1 MEYAHG
7 GDIYTYKG
15 MLDFS
20 VNVNP
25 LGPSERV
32 VDAAKRGVERAAEYP
47 DSRCGRLR
55 EALAEKKGIPVER
68 FIAGNGAADLFF
80 SLVLAERPRKAVIPV
95 PAFSE
100 YGQALRTVDCS
111 VREYFLKKEN
121 NFCMTEDFLNELTP
135 ETDITFLCSPSN
147 PAGQVI
153 PGELL
158 RKIADRCEACGIRLV
173 VDECFIDFLTE
184 PAEHTVER
192 MTERYPCLFV
202 VQAFTKIHAVPGL
215 RLGYGITSDTELI
228 ERMQQVRQPWSVS
241 IPAQEAGIAALGD
254 EERVRAAREVTCR
267 ERARMEKELREC
279 GVEVVPS
286 QANFILMHSPYDLFT
301 HLKDRGILIRDCSNY
316 SGLGKGWY
324 RTAVRRKEEN
334 DCLLEAVRQIC
345 LEEGGDPAKRQ
356 EAAGEIG
363 REAREKQ
370 EKRQEEVQWQDRS

>member
-55 EALAEKKGIPVER
+55 EALAEKKGIPAEC

-121 NFCMTEDFLNELTP
+121 NFCMT
-135 ETDITFLCSPSN
+135 
-147 PAGQVI
+147 
-153 PGELL
+153 
-158 RKIADRCEACGIRLV
+158 
-173 VDECFIDFLTE
+173 
-184 PAEHTVER
+184 
-192 MTERYPCLFV
+192 
-202 VQAFTKIHAVPGL
+202 
-215 RLGYGITSDTELI
+215 
-228 ERMQQVRQPWSVS
+228 
-241 IPAQEAGIAALGD
+241 
-254 EERVRAAREVTCR
+254 
-267 ERARMEKELREC
+267 
-279 GVEVVPS
+279 
-286 QANFILMHSPYDLFT
+286 
-301 HLKDRGILIRDCSNY
+301 
-316 SGLGKGWY
+316 
-324 RTAVRRKEEN
+324 
-334 DCLLEAVRQIC
+334 
-345 LEEGGDPAKRQ
+345 
-356 EAAGEIG
+356 
-363 REAREKQ
+363 
-370 EKRQEEVQWQDRS
+370 